1 MTLEDFLSPS
11 VPTLQEHLKENG
23 FTTVAISAMGNIAPY
38 FGFGKAFDLFV
49 ELYKEESVIR
59 RRHKVRKRSVGWENH
74 FKVETEE
81 VPIPT
86 SEDINQFLFPFLK
99 QHRQDDLFFLIWSI
113 DTHDPFFHRD
123 PTVTRFAP
131 PSNEISWPKDV
142 ELTDPG
148 GLHRLKTLYEDMI
161 YYNDYQIG
169 NLVAMLNE
177 LEMYDETLMIV
188 TGDHGESFGEHGIK
202 SHANFPF
209 DEQIKIPLILKFPKA
224 QYKGRIA
231 DLVQHIDVTPTVLDY
246 LKMGRQHTVMQG
258 KSLLPLIT
266 DGVPVNG
273 AIFAET
279 QVSRSVPGYLALRTE
294 GYKYIEMK
302 PEKFVFQRSVTT
314 MIATVCR
321 RMRKYRWLYSIR
333 EDPAENANV
342 FSQKREIAEQFQ
354 SLMRGMRR
362 ENEKVR
368 KTRSVRRKN
377 ELEDADV
384 AKQLKGLGYLE

>member
-1 MTLEDFLSPS
+1 
-11 VPTLQEHLKENG
+11 
-23 FTTVAISAMGNIAPY
+23 
-38 FGFGKAFDLFV
+38 
-49 ELYKEESVIR
+49 
-59 RRHKVRKRSVGWENH
+59 
-74 FKVETEE
+74 
-81 VPIPT
+81 
-86 SEDINQFLFPFLK
+86 
-99 QHRQDDLFFLIWSI
+99 
-113 DTHDPFFHRD
+113 
-123 PTVTRFAP
+123 
-131 PSNEISWPKDV
+131 
-142 ELTDPG
+142 
-148 GLHRLKTLYEDMI
+148 MI